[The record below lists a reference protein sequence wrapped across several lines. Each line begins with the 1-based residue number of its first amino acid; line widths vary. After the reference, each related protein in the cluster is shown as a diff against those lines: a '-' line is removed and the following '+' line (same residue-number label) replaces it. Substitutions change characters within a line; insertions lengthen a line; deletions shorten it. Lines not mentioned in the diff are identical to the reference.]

1 MPCTYM
7 KTHTHTYAH
16 TQSYTCAGA
25 CTCTHRC
32 VYAHTLIYAH
42 TEGPQCSGHLQYW
55 TQTQAWSLY
64 LHVNGL
70 QQSAAPFVC
79 SVPPA
84 VWAWAASQM
93 GGPHQMGSRGY
104 GAKRSE
110 GRGKRLPAWQP
121 LKQQGL
127 PHSMEVVHGLV
138 SLRAGE
144 IWKGLSKRPS
154 CLRTKSKADVFY
166 DSGKAHSYVSHKQTR
181 WDSLVRFFRKGL
193 RTWSLPCG

>member
-1 MPCTYM
+1 MNA
-7 KTHTHTYAH
+7 HGH
-16 TQSYTCAGA
+16 TQSYTLAG
-25 CTCTHRC
+25 

-70 QQSAAPFVC
+70 QQSAALFVC

-84 VWAWAASQM
+84 VWAWGRELLVRWV
-93 GGPHQMGSRGY
+93 GGPHQMGSHGY
-104 GAKRSE
+104 GAKLSE
-110 GRGKRLPAWQP
+110 ERGKRLPDWQP

-138 SLRAGE
+138 S
-144 IWKGLSKRPS
+144 
-154 CLRTKSKADVFY
+154 FY
-166 DSGKAHSYVSHKQTR
+166 DWRAAERWKALSPWPFYSHLETPPPTI
-181 WDSLVRFFRKGL
+181 LTL
-193 RTWSLPCG
+193 LPRLKALCLEYSSNMALCMNA

>member
-1 MPCTYM
+1 MNA
-7 KTHTHTYAH
+7 HGH
-16 TQSYTCAGA
+16 TQSYTLAG
-25 CTCTHRC
+25 

-70 QQSAAPFVC
+70 QQSAALFVC

-84 VWAWAASQM
+84 VWAWGRELLVRWV
-93 GGPHQMGSRGY
+93 GGPHQMGSHGY
-104 GAKRSE
+104 GAKLSE
-110 GRGKRLPAWQP
+110 ERGKRLPDWQP

-138 SLRAGE
+138 S
-144 IWKGLSKRPS
+144 
-154 CLRTKSKADVFY
+154 FY
-166 DSGKAHSYVSHKQTR
+166 DWRAAERWKDWSERSSCPITNDQDRGLLHLIKSHFYEDFKKKLLGKIWSG
-181 WDSLVRFFRKGL
+181 F
-193 RTWSLPCG
+193 P